1 MLDFSVL
8 LIANYMAL
16 VAFSE
21 LMARLKIMMVRN
33 KIPIVGIFP
42 TMGIT
47 LMPYLL
53 PCVTT

>member
-8 LIANYMAL
+8 LIAYCMAL

-21 LMARLKIMMVRN
+21 LMARLKILMVRN

-42 TMGIT
+42 TMGI
-47 LMPYLL
+47 LH
-53 PCVTT
+53 